1 MHLVFN
7 QVTVLQ
13 SHYFSGDI
21 GTNVRETLENLFS
34 FIQIQFDPRFTGSVL
49 RAENW
54 ISFLS
59 IHILSKFKRILYTVV
74 DIL

>member
-21 GTNVRETLENLFS
+21 GTNVREMLLS
-34 FIQIQFDPRFTGSVL
+34 FIQTQFDPRFTGSVL

-54 ISFLS
+54 IAFLPSQQIQKNS
-59 IHILSKFKRILYTVV
+59 IHCS
-74 DIL
+74 

>member
-21 GTNVRETLENLFS
+21 GTNVREMLLS
-34 FIQIQFDPRFTGSVL
+34 FIQIQFDPRFTGSVYVQKT
-49 RAENW
+49 RFA
-54 ISFLS
+54 FLAFTFS
-59 IHILSKFKRILYTVV
+59 ANSKEFYT
-74 DIL
+74 L

>member
-21 GTNVRETLENLFS
+21 GTNVREMLLS